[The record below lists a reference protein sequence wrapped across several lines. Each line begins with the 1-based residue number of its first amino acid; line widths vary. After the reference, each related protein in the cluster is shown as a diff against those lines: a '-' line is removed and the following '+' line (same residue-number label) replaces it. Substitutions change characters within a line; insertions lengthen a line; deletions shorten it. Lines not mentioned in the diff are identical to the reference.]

1 MPVVPQ
7 YQPNVANRPIHQQGI
22 NVNATADDMGAAIGR
37 GMQGLAAGV
46 SQMGDALARV
56 RELEDI
62 AKAKEADNELAA
74 WDREAKY
81 GENGFMTLEGK
92 AAVDGRA
99 DYEKRLADKQRE
111 IGKGLSPSA
120 QQKYSQAS
128 QARVNSSLDQSILH
142 TAQSRKKWFADA
154 STARIDTFAEDALA
168 GYQNPAIVNK
178 NIAAGQAELREM
190 GALQGW
196 DADTLKNREVEYISG
211 VRKNIAL
218 RLAQTDPIA
227 ASKYVDAHRKELT
240 GSHQYDLD
248 GTLKGAV
255 EEAEALGVAA
265 KILSGPRTET
275 GDAGDIQPAR
285 TPQAGRRLAD
295 AGPTRVRQLL
305 IDRAPGKGASA
316 VDGLDEAFATNL
328 AAMIEDAP
336 PGIREGLQIMSGHR
350 SHARQIELFN
360 QSDRSGRRVA
370 RPGHSNH
377 EERADGTAKAVDL
390 MWNGKTLKS
399 GSVPQHVLEWVH
411 GNAGKYGMYFPMS
424 WEDWHI
430 EPIGTRGGAVGSQVV
445 ARNSQ
450 VSPRSTMPSYQDIET
465 QLNGITNPR
474 VRDLTRK
481 QIYAAMEMQNKAAE
495 QNVKAAKAELW
506 NAYVLNGTTPDQVD
520 PQIKLLAGEDAVS
533 GIWSY
538 IKTEAE
544 RGKPVDDDV
553 AVYGMRRFA
562 ATDPAAFAQV
572 DLNDYRDRLSPE
584 TFKEMTSLQT
594 SALTD
599 ERKAREEGLT
609 LSTAYK
615 QAETHLEALGIT
627 TVGTD
632 GSKRQAQAARIAE
645 FNNALSRQMEEFKK
659 AENKNPTQID
669 IQSMINRMLLPIVI
683 EEEKSMW
690 NPTKT
695 PWSST
700 SKREGFL
707 FEAGKI
713 GDGLSVDV
721 AVEYQDIP
729 VDLRRGISTRLETEL
744 GRKPSEDEIV
754 TEYEA
759 YILGQ

>member
-1 MPVVPQ
+1 
-7 YQPNVANRPIHQQGI
+7 
-22 NVNATADDMGAAIGR
+22 MGAAIGR

-168 GYQNPAIVNK
+168 GYQNPALVNK

-196 DADTLKNREVEYISG
+196 DADTLKNREVEFISG
-211 VRKNIAL
+211 VHKNIAL
-218 RLAQTDPIA
+218 RMAQTDP
-227 ASKYVDAHRKELT
+227 
-240 GSHQYDLD
+240 
-248 GTLKGAV
+248 
-255 EEAEALGVAA
+255 VAA
-265 KILSGPRTET
+265 KKYEDENKKMLTGPHQTDLEGVFAPLVIEEEAKRKTNEFFDSGKVPATKFAAADLPQQAYSLLGVIAGTEAPDYRTINGGAKFSDFSDHPRQKGAGGTSTAAGRYQFVKGTWDRVRSALGLPDFTPESQDRGAWWLAQADYKSRTGRELSDDLAAGRYSDVRNGLAPTWEGIAKLSNAQFAARMSKASGVAVSADPTEFLDGISNPSVRDAT
-275 GDAGDIQPAR
+275 MQRIKAITSVREAQAKAQMDALKSQAFGFVDAGSSPDAIPAEVR
-285 TPQAGRRLAD
+285 AQLGR
-295 AGPTRVRQLL
+295 
-305 IDRAPGKGASA
+305 
-316 VDGLDEAFATNL
+316 E
-328 AAMIEDAP
+328 E
-336 PGIREGLQIMSGHR
+336 MSG
-350 SHARQIELFN
+350 L
-360 QSDRSGRRVA
+360 
-370 RPGHSNH
+370 
-377 EERADGTAKAVDL
+377 
-390 MWNGKTLKS
+390 
-399 GSVPQHVLEWVH
+399 
-411 GNAGKYGMYFPMS
+411 
-424 WEDWHI
+424 
-430 EPIGTRGGAVGSQVV
+430 
-445 ARNSQ
+445 
-450 VSPRSTMPSYQDIET
+450 
-465 QLNGITNPR
+465 
-474 VRDLTRK
+474 
-481 QIYAAMEMQNKAAE
+481 
-495 QNVKAAKAELW
+495 
-506 NAYVLNGTTPDQVD
+506 
-520 PQIKLLAGEDAVS
+520 
-533 GIWSY
+533 WSY
-538 IKTEAE
+538 FEARAKGGQPKTDDRTLYDLQTMYAE
-544 RGKPVDDDV
+544 
-553 AVYGMRRFA
+553 
-562 ATDPAAFAQV
+562 DPAAFA
-572 DLNDYRDRLSPE
+572 DIDMFKYRDRLSDDDW
-584 TFKEMTSLQT
+584 KQVNGWRQ

-599 ERKAREEGLT
+599 ERKAREDGMT
-609 LSTAYK
+609 ITAAFS
-615 QAETHLEALGIT
+615 QAQTQLEALGIT

-759 YILGQ
+759 YILNGG

>member
-168 GYQNPAIVNK
+168 GYQNPALVNK

-196 DADTLKNREVEYISG
+196 DADTLKNREVEFISG
-211 VRKNIAL
+211 VHKNIAL
-218 RLAQTDPIA
+218 RMAQTDP
-227 ASKYVDAHRKELT
+227 
-240 GSHQYDLD
+240 
-248 GTLKGAV
+248 
-255 EEAEALGVAA
+255 VAA
-265 KILSGPRTET
+265 KKYEDENKKMLTGPHQTDLEGVFAPLVIEEEAKRKTNEFFDSGKVPATKFAAADLPQQAYSLLGVIAGTEAPDYRTINGGAKFSDFSDHPRQKGAGGTSTAAGRYQFVKGTWDRVRSALGLPDFTPESQDRGAWWLAQADYKSRTGRELSDDLAAGRYSDVRNGLAPTWEGIAKLSNAQFAARMSKASGVAVSADPTEFLDGISNPSVRDAT
-275 GDAGDIQPAR
+275 MQRIKAITSVREAQAKAQMDALKSQAFGFVDAGSSPDAIPAEVR
-285 TPQAGRRLAD
+285 AQLGR
-295 AGPTRVRQLL
+295 
-305 IDRAPGKGASA
+305 
-316 VDGLDEAFATNL
+316 E
-328 AAMIEDAP
+328 E
-336 PGIREGLQIMSGHR
+336 MSG
-350 SHARQIELFN
+350 L
-360 QSDRSGRRVA
+360 
-370 RPGHSNH
+370 
-377 EERADGTAKAVDL
+377 
-390 MWNGKTLKS
+390 
-399 GSVPQHVLEWVH
+399 
-411 GNAGKYGMYFPMS
+411 
-424 WEDWHI
+424 
-430 EPIGTRGGAVGSQVV
+430 
-445 ARNSQ
+445 
-450 VSPRSTMPSYQDIET
+450 
-465 QLNGITNPR
+465 
-474 VRDLTRK
+474 
-481 QIYAAMEMQNKAAE
+481 
-495 QNVKAAKAELW
+495 
-506 NAYVLNGTTPDQVD
+506 
-520 PQIKLLAGEDAVS
+520 
-533 GIWSY
+533 WSY
-538 IKTEAE
+538 FEARAKGGQPKTDDRTLYDLQTMYAE
-544 RGKPVDDDV
+544 
-553 AVYGMRRFA
+553 
-562 ATDPAAFAQV
+562 DPAAFA
-572 DLNDYRDRLSPE
+572 DIDMFKYRDRLSDDDW
-584 TFKEMTSLQT
+584 KQVNGWRQ

-599 ERKAREEGLT
+599 ERKAREDGMT
-609 LSTAYK
+609 ITAAFS
-615 QAETHLEALGIT
+615 QAQTQLEALGIT

-759 YILGQ
+759 YILNGG